1 MRYPIDD
8 GNDDDDDDDDDDDG
22 VFPFKR
28 RFTHRHVM
36 FLNWFLSIC
45 IYICS
50 GQRNEQHIS
59 IILGLSC
66 VLSTWKLHQNEVDPV
81 FLLFATLV
89 FKLRDYCIQI
99 ISSTTNNERHVN

>member
-1 MRYPIDD
+1 MY
-8 GNDDDDDDDDDDDG
+8 
-22 VFPFKR
+22 
-28 RFTHRHVM
+28 
-36 FLNWFLSIC
+36 

-66 VLSTWKLHQNEVDPV
+66 VLSTWKLHQNEVGPV